1 MRITI
6 SGAPGSGTTTLGRA
20 IADIFGY
27 KYVSAGEVFREY
39 AKERNIDIAELGRM
53 AESDQT
59 IDLEI
64 DSRQKQIGE
73 SSDNIVIE
81 GRLAG
86 WMVDNADLKVLLYAS
101 PECRAQR
108 IADREGRD
116 INEAL
121 TLTVERE
128 ECEAKR
134 YMDYYEIDI
143 EDHSPYDIVINSE
156 TFDADELRAVIEAAV
171 RTMI

>member
-20 IADIFGY
+20 VAETFGY
-27 KYVSAGEVFREY
+27 KYVSAGEVFRQY
-39 AKERNIDIAELGRM
+39 ARERNIDIAELGKM
-53 AESDQT
+53 AETDQT

-86 WMVDNADLKVLLYAS
+86 WMVDNADLKILLCAS

-121 TLTVERE
+121 SQTVERE

-143 EDHSPYDIVINSE
+143 ENHSPYDIVINSE
-156 TFDADELRAVIEAAV
+156 TFDADELVGIIEAAV
-171 RTMI
+171 RIMT